1 MSSRGTGRRV
11 LVAALAAAV
20 AGVLVGGCGV
30 PTGTDVQVEGPPA
43 EAGGT
48 GSGGEPDPPPG
59 PEEANDEQELVDFYL
74 RAAAGDPENA
84 VEELRRFIHPAV
96 RDEWEPDSRV
106 YVARIGDDPVVTRG
120 ETVRFELE
128 VRRVGVLTSNGMIEP
143 RTFREE
149 PTSIVLRVIAEPVPP
164 GDRPPV
170 GGQRYWLVD
179 PPPLILLDDRALELH
194 FDLRP
199 IYFWDSDQAT
209 LVPDLRWLPHAVPET
224 QRPQAAV
231 DWLIAGPAPWL
242 SGTVLS
248 VEGVER
254 VGNVIPGQ
262 DSLEVRLTVPPETV
276 DLHKLDAQLW
286 WTLRPDLAGGLDL
299 TVVVNGEPRHL
310 QDSYRAANPVPES
323 PPASFAVLDG
333 QIRQHVPAE
342 TVPVPA
348 LAGRANTDIVRAAI
362 SRDRR
367 HAALVQIE
375 PDGRARLTLT
385 EPGRRT
391 PTDLVAASIGQ
402 PVWLNNPPGSGLVVA
417 EGELWQFIS
426 GEAAVGRVD
435 VDLPGQVTAV
445 AAAPD
450 GRRLALVVDGRL
462 YLASMARA
470 GGGITLSSQ
479 PRALATTATG
489 LDGVAFIREE
499 WLAVVGTAQGQSR
512 LYEVTVDGALERE
525 LPGGGLGNPDEINS
539 FVAHA
544 GDPTDPNDRGTIMY
558 QADDLIWRYVHPQ
571 GPVRITAELLHGDQ
585 TPEAEA
591 EPSEPSAPFFLD

>member
-1 MSSRGTGRRV
+1 MAGG
-11 LVAALAAAV
+11 LVA
-20 AGVLVGGCGV
+20 GCGV

-59 PEEANDEQELVDFYL
+59 PEEADDEQELVDFFL

-84 VEELRRFIHPAV
+84 VEELRRFIHPEA
-96 RDEWEPDSRV
+96 RDDWEPDSRV

-128 VRRVGVLTSNGMIEP
+128 VRRVGVLTPNGVIEP
-143 RTFREE
+143 RTFQEE
-149 PTSIVLRVIAEPVPP
+149 PRSYVLHVTSEPVPP
-164 GDRPPV
+164 ADRPPA
-170 GGQRYWLVD
+170 GGQRFWLVD
-179 PPPLILLDDRALELH
+179 APPVILLDDRALELH

-199 IYFWDSDQAT
+199 IYFWDSNQGT

-242 SGTVLS
+242 AGTVLS

-262 DSLEVRLTVPPETV
+262 DSLEVRLAVPPETV
-276 DLHKLDAQLW
+276 DLNRLDAQLW
-286 WTLRPDLAGGLDL
+286 WTLRPDLASGVDL

-310 QDSYRAANPVPES
+310 RESYRGANPVPEEA
-323 PPASFAVLDG
+323 PPSFAVLDG
-333 QIRQHVPAE
+333 AVRQHVPAE

-348 LAGRANTDIVRAAI
+348 LAGGVDTDILRAAF

-367 HAALVQIE
+367 NAALVKPE
-375 PDGRARLTLT
+375 PDGRARLILT
-385 EPGRRT
+385 QPGRQTR
-391 PTDLVAASIGQ
+391 TDLVAGSIGQ
-402 PVWLNNPPGSGLVVA
+402 PLWLNNPPGSGLVVA
-417 EGELWQFIS
+417 DGELRQFIS
-426 GEAAVGRVD
+426 GEASVGRVD
-435 VDLPGQVTAV
+435 VDLPGPVTAV

-450 GRRLALVVDGRL
+450 GRRLALVADGRL
-462 YLASMARA
+462 YLASLARA

-479 PRALATTATG
+479 PRALSTTATD

-525 LPGGGLGNPDEINS
+525 LPAGGLGNPDEISS
-539 FVAHA
+539 FVAHP
-544 GDPTDPNDRGTIMY
+544 GDPTDPDDRGTIMY

-571 GPVRITAELLHGDQ
+571 SPVRITAELLRGDE
-585 TPEAEA
+585 TPDSET
-591 EPSEPSAPFFLD
+591 EPSEPSAPFFVD